1 MRSLAIA
8 IGLAT
13 PAAAG
18 PLSGQSYIIEM
29 SSSQSASGYGDYLLT
44 PLIKVMEASGLVP
57 HRVLGPGA
65 DIVVNV
71 VTDSDVGAWMG
82 DPRVWTYTISATV
95 GLSPESYA
103 MPYDGTP
110 AFGVRAVLQTPN
122 PDRMDEMDCLI
133 SLAARTAIA
142 NYRATGILKTNGQSC
157 LRAETLR
164 SGQD

>member
-1 MRSLAIA
+1 MRALILA
-8 IGLAT
+8 LLVST

-29 SSSQSASGYGDYLLT
+29 SSSQASSGYADYLLP
-44 PLIKVMEASGLVP
+44 PLMKAMEASDLVP
-57 HRVLGPGA
+57 HRILGPGA

-110 AFGVRAVLQTPN
+110 AFGVRAELRTPN
-122 PDRMDEMDCLI
+122 PDRQDEMDCLI
-133 SLAARTAIA
+133 SLAARTALA
-142 NYRATGILKTNGQSC
+142 NYRPTGILKTNGQSC
-157 LRAETLR
+157 LRR
-164 SGQD
+164 

>member
-29 SSSQSASGYGDYLLT
+29 SSSQSASGYGDYLLP
-44 PLIKVMEASGLVP
+44 PLMRALEASDLVL

-71 VTDSDVGAWMG
+71 VTDSDIGAWMG
-82 DPRVWTYTISATV
+82 NPPVWTYTISATV
-95 GLSPESYA
+95 GLSPESYP

-110 AFGVRAVLQTPN
+110 AFGVRADLRTPN
-122 PDRMDEMDCLI
+122 PDRPDEMDCLI
-133 SLAARTAIA
+133 ALAARTALA
-142 NYRATGILKTNGQSC
+142 NYRPTGILKTNGQSC
-157 LRAETLR
+157 LRR
-164 SGQD
+164 